1 MDITI
6 PPDHRIIE
14 SSAFVRQF
22 VVVVL
27 GVGTV
32 EEVGMGQICSDSLHY

>member
-22 VVVVL
+22 VVVL

-32 EEVGMGQICSDSLHY
+32 EEVGMGQIGSDSLHY